1 MARTRKQKRFTEQGI
16 ERLNFDPAVA
26 PPSGRME
33 IEDEICPGLVL
44 RVTQR
49 GVKSFS
55 VIYKVPGEG
64 GSNLNGRLL
73 VGKQHRITLG
83 ATPPLGLKEAR
94 VQARKILEA
103 ATEGRD
109 PRQDQGEGRAQIVVE
124 PKQELPFE
132 IARGSRGGAAERGAG
147 PTRAFIYRRRHETDS
162 LSHFGRSVIE
172 GRTDSEFSSPEV
184 R

>member
-1 MARTRKQKRFTEQGI
+1 VSFLRFTVILGWSRKAKLTAKISIHLHQ
-16 ERLNFDPAVA
+16 
-26 PPSGRME
+26 
-33 IEDEICPGLVL
+33 L
-44 RVTQR
+44 RSLR
-49 GVKSFS
+49 
-55 VIYKVPGEG
+55 
-64 GSNLNGRLL
+64 
-73 VGKQHRITLG
+73 
-83 ATPPLGLKEAR
+83 AR
-94 VQARKILEA
+94 ARA
-103 ATEGRD
+103 YSS
-109 PRQDQGEGRAQIVVE
+109 QGEGRAQIVVE